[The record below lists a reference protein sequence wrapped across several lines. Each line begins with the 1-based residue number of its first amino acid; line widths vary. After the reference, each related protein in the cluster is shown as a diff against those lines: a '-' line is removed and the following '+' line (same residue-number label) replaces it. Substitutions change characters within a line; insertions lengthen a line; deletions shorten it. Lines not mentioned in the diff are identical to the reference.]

1 MSASHVPEEGD
12 TTLRASLRRHF
23 LISFV
28 LCVALFGGGI
38 VWASTQNISG
48 AVVASGKVAVESN
61 IKQVQHR
68 EGGIV
73 KEIYVQDGDVVEAG
87 NLVLKLDD
95 TVTKANLAVVNKQI
109 SELTAQEARLAAE
122 RDGLAE
128 ISFSNSVRGGSSVA
142 ELTGVQRLL
151 FDARRASLAG
161 RKQQFEEQILQ
172 FEKQIEGLTAQ
183 LSAKAQEI
191 DLVAVEL
198 NDLGGLLDKQLVS
211 KSRVTALKRESA
223 RLQGEYGSFV
233 SQIAQAKEAISERRI
248 LSLQL
253 DEGFRAEVLEQLQE
267 VRSRLAQLE
276 EQKIAAADM
285 LTRMDI
291 RAPQTGYVHQLSV
304 HTVHGVIAPGE
315 TVMLIV
321 PQADQLIVE
330 AKVRP
335 IDIDQLGSRQVAR
348 IRFPGFDHRTTP
360 ELEGQVLTVSADTAE
375 DQRTGVNFYSV
386 RVLIDASE
394 LEKLKGK
401 VLVPGMPAEV
411 FLTTQERSVL
421 SYLAKPLMDQVVHAM
436 RER

>member
-1 MSASHVPEEGD
+1 MSASHEPEEGD
-12 TTLRASLRRHF
+12 RTLRASLRRHF

-38 VWASTQNISG
+38 VWASTQNIAG

-61 IKQVQHR
+61 IKLVQHR

-73 KEIYVQDGDVVEAG
+73 KEIYVQDGDIVEAG

-95 TVTKANLAVVNKQI
+95 TVTKANFAVVNKQI
-109 SELTAQEARLAAE
+109 SELTAQEARLVAE